1 MSSVSPVQTPCELES
16 GFRSGARVVMLCA
29 QPVCQGRTSLS
40 AARTQRS
47 ERGGFIDGSA
57 VRMQEMVRAGE
68 EEEMKEKPLA
78 WSQ

>member
-1 MSSVSPVQTPCELES
+1 MSSVSPVQTPRELEN

-29 QPVCQGRTSLS
+29 QGRTSLS
-40 AARTQRS
+40 AARTQSS
-47 ERGGFIDGSA
+47 EHGGFIDGSA

-68 EEEMKEKPLA
+68 GKEMKEKPLA